1 MGAGPIRTCVG
12 CRRAAPKEELLRV
25 TQAEAGGLLFDLA
38 QEAPGR
44 GAYLCMSASCLIQA
58 LKKGGVGRAFRRP
71 LRYVDPRDAARS
83 LAEALRQEAAFVL
96 ARGARSAAAIELGAP
111 WGKAPTEAHAWR
123 VARWLA
129 LAYELEANPPPLV
142 QQSRKKRGEGA
153 EPTSPRHEGREDG
166 ETGVRDRPRDGAR

>member
-1 MGAGPIRTCVG
+1 MSAGPVRTCVG
-12 CRRAAPKEELLRV
+12 CRKAAPKEELLRLA
-25 TQAEAGGLLFDLA
+25 QAESGGLVFDIA
-38 QEAPGR
+38 QDHPGR

-83 LAEALRQEAAFVL
+83 LAEALRQEANKIL

-123 VARWLA
+123 VARWLT
-129 LAYELEANPPPLV
+129 LAQEIEASPPPLV
-142 QQSRKKRGEGA
+142 KQSGKKRGEGA
-153 EPTSPRHEGREDG
+153 EPSPRHEGREDG